1 MTVKIAL
8 SWDVSQCGL
17 EVPAASVFR
26 AKCSLF

>member
-8 SWDVSQCGL
+8 SWDVSPFGL

-26 AKCSLF
+26 VKCSLF